1 MTSTVPANDSA
12 SMDASDSNEYPADPD
27 DGSWFTAT
35 RRRKPK
41 THNEFCT
48 RARACQKSGDPR
60 PPPLPVDDLKVVFRP
75 QGGLRLSDWAQHLV
89 ARAIS
94 IAAGLPGETV
104 NKLLFRIN
112 AERNIAIA
120 STPDETTATK
130 LQAVTVI
137 NLGTQR
143 YETHA
148 YIAAPD
154 NSCKGV
160 IMGPEKNTSP
170 TELLDN
176 IYTPDAEILHARMMG
191 STNTALITFAGLQ
204 VPRYVYYYRA
214 EYRCYIHRP
223 RKQVCT
229 ICLALGHRADVC
241 PTPSERRCH
250 ACGVETPAPQH
261 SCTTRCF
268 HCKGDH
274 PATHPQCPARER
286 KPPNKQYVKKALE
299 AKALTQPPTSPPK
312 GHRPRS
318 RTRRSRSKS
327 RGKSQDKSTTPL
339 KNTPGTTSKPR
350 APTPGPIQKKNR
362 SGSAEGSE
370 SPPAKKPAPAGQT
383 PPAKV
388 SWAAGP
394 PRLNSPLPPSSPS
407 PSLHT
412 HPNVPPTSNVHN
424 CTKQELQDALAT
436 LRDSLKAEVTSMIA
450 EAINDFRAE
459 LRDMLKAHTQALVTE
474 LKQHIQ
480 ESFASFSAGPQDS
493 SPLAPNIKGLTK
505 RPHPYIRPSLLTQD
519 TVLKEQDGPPSTS

>member
-1 MTSTVPANDSA
+1 
-12 SMDASDSNEYPADPD
+12 
-27 DGSWFTAT
+27 
-35 RRRKPK
+35 
-41 THNEFCT
+41 
-48 RARACQKSGDPR
+48 
-60 PPPLPVDDLKVVFRP
+60 
-75 QGGLRLSDWAQHLV
+75 
-89 ARAIS
+89 
-94 IAAGLPGETV
+94 
-104 NKLLFRIN
+104 
-112 AERNIAIA
+112 
-120 STPDETTATK
+120 
-130 LQAVTVI
+130 
-137 NLGTQR
+137 
-143 YETHA
+143 
-148 YIAAPD
+148 
-154 NSCKGV
+154 
-160 IMGPEKNTSP
+160 MGPEKNTSP

-327 RGKSQDKSTTPL
+327 RGKSQDKSTAPL

-350 APTPGPIQKKNR
+350 TPTPGPIQKKNR

-383 PPAKV
+383 PPAK
-388 SWAAGP
+388 
-394 PRLNSPLPPSSPS
+394 
-407 PSLHT
+407 
-412 HPNVPPTSNVHN
+412 
-424 CTKQELQDALAT
+424 QELQDALAA

-450 EAINDFRAE
+450 EAINDFR
-459 LRDMLKAHTQALVTE
+459 
-474 LKQHIQ
+474 
-480 ESFASFSAGPQDS
+480 PQDS

-519 TVLKEQDGPPSTS
+519 TVLKEQDGPPSTSYRSSGEQ

>member
-1 MTSTVPANDSA
+1 MTSTVPANDST

-41 THNEFCT
+41 TTANSAPAPEPAKNQVT
-48 RARACQKSGDPR
+48 PR

-130 LQAVTVI
+130 LQAVTVL

-160 IMGPEKNTSP
+160 SMGPEKNTSP

-223 RKQVCT
+223 RKQVCA

-274 PATHPQCPARER
+274 PATHPHCPAREP

-327 RGKSQDKSTTPL
+327 RGKSQDKSTAPL

-350 APTPGPIQKKNR
+350 TPTPGPIQKRTDPEVLKDQNR
-362 SGSAEGSE
+362 H
-370 SPPAKKPAPAGQT
+370 
-383 PPAKV
+383 
-388 SWAAGP
+388 P
-394 PRLNSPLPPSSPS
+394 PRSQRPLDR
-407 PSLHT
+407 H
-412 HPNVPPTSNVHN
+412 
-424 CTKQELQDALAT
+424 
-436 LRDSLKAEVTSMIA
+436 LR
-450 EAINDFRAE
+450 
-459 LRDMLKAHTQALVTE
+459 LR
-474 LKQHIQ
+474 
-480 ESFASFSAGPQDS
+480 
-493 SPLAPNIKGLTK
+493 
-505 RPHPYIRPSLLTQD
+505 
-519 TVLKEQDGPPSTS
+519 